1 MAISSS
7 LYSSISGLST
17 MGDAMAVLGDNVAN
31 TNTLSF
37 KASRTT
43 FQDVLA
49 QSISTASGSA
59 QVGRGV
65 TMSTVDGLFAQGSFE
80 TSSTPTDMAIGGQ
93 GFFMLRAAGSAE
105 SDMYTR
111 AGEFRFDQEGFL
123 VNPTGHFVQ
132 GWAIDQQT
140 EERAGTIGDLR
151 LDTTTPPVETLDVE
165 VIANLDSRE
174 DNESVEVRLFESWNG
189 TNAAA
194 VNPTAPINPQLYEYT
209 SSIKV
214 YDAKGASHDIAIYF
228 DRTTQDNQWEFLV
241 TCDPSEDMRT
251 LSAVEQQIY
260 APDTTY
266 NYEEHAGAGALLYG
280 IIQFDT
286 SGNISAITA
295 YDVPPDGE
303 VNPARSENR
312 VILEN
317 TESYYSFD
325 ANFTGA
331 DVNQQIRLSLGA
343 QYNGSVTDIRQV
355 IVSELGA
362 LDSDGA
368 GANYITAETYWRDVY
383 DQSGLQLSG
392 DSTSGDTITIS
403 GFAHDGTRVA
413 STYQVNSDEKVQVFL
428 NQLENDF
435 GCSASI
441 DASGRLKM
449 TDLIAGN
456 SGMHVTSV
464 IVDGTIDQP
473 FFGTH
478 DLANPFGATGT
489 NGDTVL
495 NITTPKLKIL
505 SQGQGL
511 SAGGSVPVV
520 TANTSWTNVFDASG
534 VAIADGTTFTFVG
547 AKGDGA
553 IVNVPPFLPAGENV
567 FTVSTTV
574 TSTNTGTVSDLLMW
588 LEDTFECDAEIDFA
602 GRLVLTDRI
611 ADEAATTG
619 YQSQLAISSLV
630 SSGANPWDDAGVPA
644 PFTPS
649 AGSGFLTLSPN
660 ISGEDGSQQGDVISS
675 SFSPE
680 ALSSTQYANS
690 STTIFQ
696 DQNGFASGFLQSVS
710 VDTEGVITGNYS
722 NGQVLKKAQVALA
735 NFASLAGLHKQG
747 GNVYRETTD
756 SGAPVSGVPGTNG
769 LGTIAPNALEQS
781 NVDLGTEFVKLI
793 TVQRAFQANSKIITT
808 TDEMLNDLINIK
820 R

>member
-17 MGDAMAVLGDNVAN
+17 MGDAMSVLGDNVAN

-93 GFFMLRAAGSAE
+93 GFFLMRASE
-105 SDMYTR
+105 SSEADMYTR

-123 VNPTGHFVQ
+123 VNPIGHFVQ
-132 GWAIDQQT
+132 GWVIDPET
-140 EERAGTIGDLR
+140 KERAGTIGDLR
-151 LDTTTPPVETLDVE
+151 LDTTTPPVETVDVE
-165 VIANLDSRE
+165 VITNVDSRE
-174 DNESVEVRLFESWNG
+174 ANEPVEVRLFESWNG
-189 TNAAA
+189 TNVAA
-194 VNPTAPINPQLYEYT
+194 VNPTAPIEAQLYEYT

-214 YDAKGASHDIAIYF
+214 YDAKGASHDISIYF
-228 DRTTQDNQWEFLV
+228 DRTTQSNEWEFMV
-241 TCDPSEDMRT
+241 TCDPSEDLRI
-251 LSAVEQQIY
+251 LSPSEQAVY
-260 APDTTY
+260 APKTTY
-266 NYEEHAGAGALLYG
+266 DFEEHKGAGALLYG
-280 IIQFDT
+280 VIQFDT
-286 SGNISAITA
+286 SGNISGITA

-303 VNPARSENR
+303 VNPARAENR
-312 VILEN
+312 IILEN
-317 TESYYSFD
+317 TDSYYSFE

-331 DVNQQIRLSLGA
+331 AVNQQIRLSFGA
-343 QYNGSVTDIRQV
+343 QYSGTVTDIRQV
-355 IVSELGA
+355 LVSELGS

-392 DSTSGDTITIS
+392 DSATGLHDTITLE
-403 GFAHDGTRVA
+403 GFAHDGTRVTT
-413 STYQVNSDEKVQVFL
+413 TYQVDSAEKVQVFL
-428 NQLENDF
+428 DQLEADF
-435 GCSASI
+435 GCTASI
-441 DASGRLKM
+441 DAFGRLKM
-449 TDLIAGN
+449 SDLIAGN
-456 SGMHVTSV
+456 SGMYVTALL
-464 IVDGTIDQP
+464 VDGTIDQP
-473 FFGTH
+473 NGGTH
-478 DLANPFGATGT
+478 DLANPFGITGT
-489 NGDTVL
+489 NGDTIL
-495 NITTPKLKIL
+495 NVTSPKLKIL

-511 SAGGSVPVV
+511 SVGGVAPVI
-520 TANTSWTNVFDASG
+520 TANTSWTNVFDSTGTA
-534 VAIADGTTFTFVG
+534 VANGDTFTFVG
-547 AKGDGA
+547 TKGDGA
-553 IVNVPPFLPAGENV
+553 NIDIPPLAAGENV
-567 FTVSTTV
+567 FTVNTAVSA
-574 TSTNTGTVSDLLMW
+574 TNTGTVTDLLMW
-588 LEDTFECDAEIDFA
+588 LEQTFECDAEIDSA
-602 GRLVLTDRI
+602 GRLVLSDRI
-611 ADEAATTG
+611 ADEAAAAG
-619 YQSQLAISSLV
+619 YQSQLAISSV
-630 SSGANPWDDAGVPA
+630 GYSGASTPWDYGGL
-644 PFTPS
+644 S
-649 AGSGFLTLSPN
+649 SFLTLNPD
-660 ISGEDGSQQGDVISS
+660 ISGEDGSQEGDIISS
-675 SFSPE
+675 DFAPE
-680 ALSSTQYANS
+680 ALATTQYANS

-747 GNVYRETTD
+747 GNIYRETTD